1 MPTYKAPLR
10 DLQFVYQE
18 LFDPSSL
25 QSLQGLEEVDADLV
39 DSILEEAGRFC
50 ETVLQPL
57 NQSGDEEGC
66 HFNNGTVTT
75 PKGFK
80 EAYQA
85 FCENGWSAVTAD
97 PTYGGQG
104 LPKTLGM
111 MVEEMICS
119 SNMSF
124 GMYPGLTEG
133 AYNALVKFGTDE
145 LKNTYLPNMVTG
157 EWSGTMCLTEPHC
170 GTDLG
175 LVRTKAEPQTD
186 GSYKVTGTKIFI
198 SAGEHDLSANII
210 HLVLARTPDAPAGIK
225 GISLF
230 IVPKYSVNADGS
242 VGAPNGVSC
251 GSIEHKMGIKASAT
265 CVMNFDEAT
274 GYLVGTLNKGMQAM
288 FQMMNTAR
296 LGVGIQGL
304 GLCEVSYQNAVAY
317 ARDRLQGRALKAP
330 FQPEKPA
337 DPLFVHPD
345 IRRML
350 LTMRA
355 YTEGNRALAIW
366 VARKLDESV
375 RATAPK
381 QKQSADDFV
390 ALMTPIVKAFMT
402 DCAMEVTNLGVQIY
416 GGHGFIREWGM
427 EQFVRDA
434 RITPIYEG
442 TNGIQALDLVGRKM
456 AQNTGR
462 LLRPFFHEVSEYLEL
477 KASDSNDEL
486 QAMIGGLMKAFG
498 RLQQA
503 TGFIAQQGLK
513 DPDEAAAAATDYLR
527 LFALVA
533 LGYLWLR
540 MAEIALAKRGQGET
554 EFYQAK
560 LDTAQ
565 FYFARLLPQT
575 GALLSA
581 ILSGSQTL
589 MQFNHEA
596 F

>member
-10 DLQFVYQE
+10 DLQFVYNE
-18 LFDPSSL
+18 LFDAASL
-25 QSLQGLEEVDADLV
+25 QALPGLGEVDNDLANSV
-39 DSILEEAGRFC
+39 LEEAGRFC

-66 HFNNGTVTT
+66 HFNNGQVTT

-85 FCENGWSAVTAD
+85 FCENGWGGVTAD

-145 LKNTYLPNMVTG
+145 LKNTYLPNMVSG

-198 SAGEHDLSANII
+198 SAGEHDLTSNII

-230 IVPKYSVNADGS
+230 IVPKYLVNSDGS
-242 VGAPNGVSC
+242 VGNANGVSC

-265 CVMNFDEAT
+265 CVINFDEAE

-304 GLCEVSYQNAVAY
+304 GLCEVSYQNAVTY
-317 ARDRLQGRALKAP
+317 ARDRIQGRALKAP

-345 IRRML
+345 VRRML

-366 VARKLDESV
+366 VARKLDESI
-375 RATAPK
+375 RATDPK
-381 QKQSADDFV
+381 QKQTADDFV

-402 DCAMEVTNLGVQIY
+402 DCATDVTNLGVQIY

-434 RITPIYEG
+434 RITQIYEG

-456 AQNTGR
+456 GQSTGR
-462 LLRPFFHEVSEYLEL
+462 LLRPFFHEVSEYLDK
-477 KASDSNDEL
+477 KASDSTPEL
-486 QAMIGGLMKAFG
+486 QMMIGGLAKAFG

-513 DPDEAAAAATDYLR
+513 DPNEGAAAATDYLR

-540 MAEIALAKRGQGET
+540 MAEIALAKKGQGEA

-581 ILSGSQTL
+581 ILSGSGTL

>member
-1 MPTYKAPLR
+1 MPIYKAPLR
-10 DLQFVYQE
+10 DLQFVYKE
-18 LFDPSSL
+18 LFDAASL
-25 QSLQGLEEVDADLV
+25 QTLAGFEEVDTALT

-50 ETVLQPL
+50 ETVLHPL

-66 HFNNGTVTT
+66 HFNNGEVTT

-85 FCENGWSAVTAD
+85 FCENGWTAVTAD
-97 PTYGGQG
+97 PNYGGQG

-111 MVEEMICS
+111 MVEEMLCS
-119 SNMSF
+119 ANMSF
-124 GMYPGLTEG
+124 AMYPGLTEG
-133 AYNALVKFGTDE
+133 AHNALVKFGTDE
-145 LKNTYLPNMVTG
+145 LKSTYLPKMITG

-175 LVRTKAEPQTD
+175 LVRTKAVPQENGT
-186 GSYKVTGTKIFI
+186 YKVTGTKIFI
-198 SAGEHDLSANII
+198 SAGEQDLTSNII

-230 IVPKYSVNADGS
+230 IVPKYLVNSEGS
-242 VGAPNGVSC
+242 LGARNGVSC
-251 GSIEHKMGIKASAT
+251 GSIEHKMGIKASST
-265 CVMNFDEAT
+265 CVMNFDESE

-304 GLCEVSYQNAVAY
+304 GLSEVSYQNAVAY
-317 ARDRLQGRALKAP
+317 ARDRLQGRALKAS

-345 IRRML
+345 VRRML

-375 RATAPK
+375 RATDPK

-402 DCAMEVTNLGVQIY
+402 DCASDVANLGVQIY

-434 RITPIYEG
+434 RITQIYEG

-462 LLRPFFHEVSEYLEL
+462 LLRPFFHEVSEYLDQ
-477 KASDSNDEL
+477 KASDSHDEL
-486 QAMIGGLMKAFG
+486 QMMIGGLMKAFG

-513 DPDEAAAAATDYLR
+513 DPNEGAAAATDYLR

-533 LGYLWLR
+533 VGYMWLR
-540 MAEIALAKRGQGET
+540 MAEVALSKRTQGET

-581 ILSGSQTL
+581 ILSGSSTL